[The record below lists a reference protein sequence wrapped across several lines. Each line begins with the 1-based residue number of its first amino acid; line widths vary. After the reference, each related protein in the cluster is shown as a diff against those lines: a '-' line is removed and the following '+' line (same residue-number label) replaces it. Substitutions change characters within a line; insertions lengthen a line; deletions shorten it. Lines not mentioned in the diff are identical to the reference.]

1 MVSTP
6 LKNISQMGW
15 LFPIYGKIENVP
27 NHQPVGLSMFI
38 MLYHDFT
45 RWCQIFSK
53 WSALWTMVY
62 TEPRISWND
71 QGSSLMAPRNPRQR
85 RKTVALGFKLSTFTT
100 QNAKRT
106 FWNACSERRGVFSG
120 FMDPRSLRILFLLP
134 AKRIHSITWPAQFY
148 LNQAKKGSVFGLTSA
163 F

>member
-85 RKTVALGFKLSTFTT
+85 RKTVALGFKNIAGETWWDMVRQRICFIVFHLQSCFISFVASKKISETRSSFWLQHWVTFRLC
-100 QNAKRT
+100 AMP
-106 FWNACSERRGVFSG
+106 C
-120 FMDPRSLRILFLLP
+120 
-134 AKRIHSITWPAQFY
+134 HSSCTY
-148 LNQAKKGSVFGLTSA
+148 CT
-163 F
+163 